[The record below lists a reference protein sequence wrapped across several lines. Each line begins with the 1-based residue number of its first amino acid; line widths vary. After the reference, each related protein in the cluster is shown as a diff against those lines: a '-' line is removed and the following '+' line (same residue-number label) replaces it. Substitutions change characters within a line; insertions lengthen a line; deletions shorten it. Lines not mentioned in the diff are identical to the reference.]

1 VAQGSR
7 RSASIYLSLLILGL
21 VVIIQGTLLS
31 RLHFFGA
38 SPNLLLVVIVCWS
51 LLRSVTDGLLWAFAG
66 GLGVDLVAGLP
77 LGMTSLALMPTCFL
91 AGLGRSRVFAGSL
104 PLPMLL
110 VALATPIFGW
120 ISLLILQ
127 VRGLPVDWIGSTL
140 RVILPEL
147 ALNVLLVP
155 IIYPPLRWFAGRL
168 GTVRMEW

>member
-1 VAQGSR
+1 VAEASR
-7 RSASIYLSLLILGL
+7 RSASIYLGLLILAL

-31 RLHFFGA
+31 RLRFFGA
-38 SPNLLLVVIVCWS
+38 SPNLLLVVVVCWS

-104 PLPMLL
+104 PLPVLL

-120 ISLLILQ
+120 INLLILQ
-127 VRGLPVDWIGSTL
+127 VRGLSVDWIGSTL

-147 ALNVLLVP
+147 ALNVLLVLAV
-155 IIYPPLRWFAGRL
+155 YPMLRWLAVRL
-168 GTVRMEW
+168 GAARMEW